1 MGWLSRWNETMP
13 VGGWSPKA
21 PCTCK
26 GVGVHFPEGCGRS
39 PRGPGLYL
47 GVGVGCSRV
56 PLQGRAD
63 VWNAVQ
69 DVIGAVLFASLVHL
83 SSNFF
88 HVLSDLLI
96 FLGEVFRYFLAR
108 EKIFKRESFKVL

>member
-1 MGWLSRWNETMP
+1 MGQLSRWNETMP

-21 PCTCK
+21 PCTCE
-26 GVGVHFPEGCGRS
+26 GVGVHFPEGCGQSSR
-39 PRGPGLYL
+39 RPGLYL
-47 GVGVGCSRV
+47 GMGVGCSRV

-69 DVIGAVLFASLVHL
+69 DVIGTVLFASLVHL

-108 EKIFKRESFKVL
+108 EKNF